1 MSLAADVQ
9 LALDLE
15 VPQEV
20 AEPATRPKAAGHAL
34 LMLLEQRLPEVA
46 RRPDE

>member
-15 VPQEV
+15 VPQE
-20 AEPATRPKAAGHAL
+20 AEPASRPTAAGNVL
-34 LMLLEQRLPEVA
+34 VMLLEQHLPEVA
-46 RRPDE
+46 RRPGK